1 MANNCHFSFSSSFRS
16 DLLRFDGRFVTENWA
31 LGSNNGVTFDGVALD
46 DTTGLPIGP
55 NGRHNFTAASKE
67 SLHLAMLALAISD
80 ATGPAAQ
87 LFFLNASLSAHLR
100 TIAAKLDAFDA
111 FNASFP
117 GFGGWLPWVANDGVA
132 PLALLN
138 GWTDRVPALD
148 NGEMVWGLIAVLQA
162 LRQLR
167 SPPALAVRLAKR
179 IDHRLA
185 YLAYTAPIMFYD
197 APGSGYV
204 RAVTKIANVSVF
216 DPSQYSLDGVQ
227 VLDDPFEGELMVDFL
242 CALTSLPSTE
252 CDAIWRIKQ
261 GLFVPVTWNNVTT
274 QQGYWFSAHEQ
285 WKLLMLPY
293 TSIDSVRAVFKLGE
307 VARLRFSAQSGFPG
321 LFASCTAPDGSY
333 SSDQG
338 VPPLA
343 QLFTENTIVT
353 PYGAW
358 VSLLLFPNSSVP
370 VQWLARMLSHP
381 QMQSR
386 TGVVESLGIAGAYR
400 GRVMPLQT
408 WDTKVTTD
416 LAVCGGIGHL
426 TGAYLN
432 ARGVAKQLMA
442 RIDNAY
448 RVAFGANVQEPS
460 DSDLVPPTAAVPIAP
475 GTTPF
480 QC

>member
-1 MANNCHFSFSSSFRS
+1 MNGFLENV
-16 DLLRFDGRFVTENWA
+16 LRFDGHFSSLAVGA
-31 LGSNNGVTFDGVALD
+31 NGVTFDGFALNRV
-46 DTTGLPIGP
+46 TGKPIVSQ
-55 NGRHNFTAASKE
+55 RHNFTAASKE
-67 SLHLAMLALAISD
+67 SLHLGMLALALS
-80 ATGPAAQ
+80 GNRRAAEV
-87 LFFLNASLSAHLR
+87 FFANRSINEHLR
-100 TIAAKLDAFDA
+100 TIEAKLDEFDR

-117 GFGGWLPWVANDGVA
+117 GFGGWLPWVANDGFRVSL
-132 PLALLN
+132 LA

-148 NGEMVWGLIAVLQA
+148 NGELIWGLVALLQA

-167 SPPALAVRLAKR
+167 APSRLAVTLAKR
-179 IDHRLA
+179 IDHRIA

-216 DPSQYSLDGVQ
+216 DPNGFSLEGVQ
-227 VLDDPFEGELMVDFL
+227 VLDDPYEGELMVDFL

-261 GLFVPVTWNNVTT
+261 GLFVPATIFTNVTT
-274 QQGYWFSAHEQ
+274 QQGFWFSAHEQ

-293 TSIDSVRAVFKLGE
+293 TSVDVVRAVFKLGE
-307 VARLRFSAQSGFPG
+307 VARLRFSAQQRFPG

-358 VSLLLFPNSSVP
+358 VALLLFPNSSVP
-370 VQWLARMLSHP
+370 AQWLALMLSHP
-381 QMQSR
+381 QMQSS
-386 TGVVESLGIAGAYR
+386 TGVVESLGIAGADR
-400 GRVMPLQT
+400 GHVMPLQT

-416 LAVCGGIGHL
+416 LAICGGIGEL
-426 TGAYLN
+426 TGAFLS
-432 ARGVAKQLMA
+432 AHGVATRLFA

-448 RVAFGANVQEPS
+448 RLAFANSNVPEPD
-460 DSDLVPPTAAVPIAP
+460 DSDLDSPTATVPIVP
-475 GTTPF
+475 GTLPF